1 MSGQSSKN
9 EGPGSAAFGRLR
21 HPHSGSSNGRVV
33 PAAYPPPVDSQK
45 EFVKRG
51 LDSEDELI
59 EVGVAIVGGGTAG
72 LACANRLL
80 QLLGDDP
87 ETMERLGEVPVAV
100 IEKAKTCGG
109 HNLSGAVMRPGPL
122 QELFPELTREQW
134 RQEGFAFGE
143 VKKESVYVLPSA
155 KTKIRIPPP
164 PPQHNHG
171 NEVISVSA
179 LARYQQRVAE
189 EAGAYILTE
198 TAATQL
204 IVEDGRVVGVRSGD
218 KGRGKDG
225 EPLSN
230 FEPGTDI
237 KAQATVL
244 AEGCW
249 GHITGAAIKEFDLAA
264 GREPQVWELGV
275 KEVWKVTKP
284 LDRVIHTLAGWPL
297 KISAKYG
304 QIGGSWI
311 YPMKNEKT
319 GEDLVSIGF
328 IIDLDYA
335 DATTSAHDL
344 LQEIKTHPLFK
355 GILEGGERVAWG
367 AKALPAGGYWAMPKL
382 SMPGALLVG
391 DAAGIM
397 NLASLK
403 GVHYAIKS
411 GMLAAESIYAA
422 LKRGDSSLES
432 YEQVVEDS
440 IIGKDLWEQRNT
452 RQPFQKGLIRGGPLV
467 NLMIATKGRFPGGR
481 WALHRNDAKPMFI
494 GKTKDSYPKPDGK
507 YTFDKL
513 SSVFITGNATRDD
526 APNHI
531 RVQKHVPR
539 EVAETWRWM
548 CPAGVYEIPEDGE
561 GGNESGVVDVIVNY
575 TNCVQCGAITAKGG
589 RLTTPE
595 GGDGPLYQIL

>member
-1 MSGQSSKN
+1 MSSHN
-9 EGPGSAAFGRLR
+9 
-21 HPHSGSSNGRVV
+21 GSSNGRVV
-33 PAAYPPPVDSQK
+33 PAAYPPPVDSRK

-51 LDSEDELI
+51 LDAEDELI

-109 HNLSGAVMRPGPL
+109 HNLSGAVVRPGPL

-134 RQEGFAFGE
+134 REEGFAFGE
-143 VKKESVYVLPSA
+143 VKKESVYVLPNS
-155 KTKIRIPPP
+155 KTKLRIPPP

-218 KGRGKDG
+218 KGRGKEG
-225 EPLSN
+225 EELGN

-344 LQEIKTHPLFK
+344 LQEIKLHPLFK

-382 SMPGALLVG
+382 SMPGAVLVG

-422 LKRGDSSLES
+422 LKRGESSFEN

-440 IIGKDLWEQRNT
+440 IIGKDMWEQRNT
-452 RQPFQKGLIRGGPLV
+452 RQPFQKGLIKGGPLV

-561 GGNESGVVDVIVNY
+561 GGDESGMVDVIVNY

>member
-1 MSGQSSKN
+1 MSGHN
-9 EGPGSAAFGRLR
+9 GS
-21 HPHSGSSNGRVV
+21 HNGRVV
-33 PAAYPPPVDSQK
+33 PAAYPPPVDSRK
-45 EFVKRG
+45 EFVKRS
-51 LDSEDELI
+51 LDAEDELI

-80 QLLGDDP
+80 QLLADDP
-87 ETMERLGEVPVAV
+87 EMMERLGEVPVAV

-143 VKKESVYVLPSA
+143 VKKEAIYLLPSS
-155 KTKIRIPPP
+155 KTKLRIPPA
-164 PPQHNHG
+164 PPQNNHG
-171 NEVISVSA
+171 NEVVSVSA
-179 LARYQQRVAE
+179 LARYQQRQAE

-218 KGRGKDG
+218 KGRGKDS
-225 EPLSN
+225 EPLGN

-249 GHITGAAIKEFDLAA
+249 GHITGAAIQEFDLAA

-275 KEVWKVTKP
+275 KEVWKVKRP
-284 LDRVIHTLAGWPL
+284 LDRVIHTLGGWPL
-297 KISAKYG
+297 KLSAKSG
-304 QIGGSWI
+304 QIGGSWM

-344 LQEIKTHPLFK
+344 LQQIKGHPLFK
-355 GILEGGERVAWG
+355 DVLEGGERVAWG

-382 SMPGALLVG
+382 SMPGAVLVG

-397 NLASLK
+397 NLVSLK

-422 LKRGDSSLES
+422 LKRGEPSFEN

-440 IIGKDLWEQRNT
+440 IIGKDLWEQRNA
-452 RQPFQKGLIRGGPLV
+452 RQPFQKGLLRGAPLV
-467 NLMIATKGRFPGGR
+467 GMMVATKGRFPGGR

-494 GKTKDSYPKPDGK
+494 GKAKDAYPKPDGK

-531 RVQKHVPR
+531 RVQRHVPR
-539 EVAETWRWM
+539 ELAETWRWM

-561 GGNESGVVDVIVNY
+561 GGDESGVVDVIVNY